1 MAEVALTNVAVAL
14 AIGLVLA
21 VLLGFILTR
30 LAEGR
35 SGQGLFKIFFL
46 ILLCVYA
53 LGFATRYVLIELL
66 T

>member
-21 VLLGFILTR
+21 ALLAFILMR

-35 SGQGLFKIFFL
+35 SGQGLFKTLFL
-46 ILLCVYA
+46 VLICVYA
-53 LGFATRYVLIELL
+53 LGFATRYVLIEILP
-66 T
+66 

>member
-66 T
+66 P